1 MAMEETDSSGFPK
14 WATEPVKIE
23 DYNPIWIR
31 QGVHEV
37 QKLLSLLSP
46 FGVYEVEHI
55 GSTSIPT
62 LPSKPILDLMAI
74 IPSYDRINDVS
85 DLLGK
90 HQWHYVPP
98 ELDNRAWRR
107 FFVKVEDEKRKAHL
121 HLMLRGEPRWEQ
133 QLEFRDRLKGNPILI
148 AEYANL
154 KKNLAARF
162 VDDREAYSQAKADFI
177 KHVLGP

>member
-1 MAMEETDSSGFPK
+1 MEETGFSAFPR
-14 WATEPVKIE
+14 WATEPIE
-23 DYNPIWIR
+23 IEKYNPNWIT
-31 QGVHEV
+31 QGSHEV
-37 QKLLSLLSP
+37 QQLLSLLSP

-74 IPSYDRINDVS
+74 TPSYDRINDVS

-90 HQWHYVPP
+90 HQWQYVPP

-121 HLMLRGEPRWEQ
+121 HLLLRGEPRWEQ
-133 QLEFRDRLKGNPILI
+133 QLEFRNRLKGNPSLI
-148 AEYANL
+148 AEYGNL
-154 KKNLAARF
+154 KVNLAAQF
-162 VDDREAYSQAKADFI
+162 GDDREAYSKAKADFI
-177 KHVLGP
+177 KHVLGQ